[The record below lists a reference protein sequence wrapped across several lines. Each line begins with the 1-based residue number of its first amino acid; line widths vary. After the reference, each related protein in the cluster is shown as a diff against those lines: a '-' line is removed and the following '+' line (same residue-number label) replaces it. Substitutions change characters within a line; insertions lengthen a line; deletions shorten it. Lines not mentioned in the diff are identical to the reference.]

1 MQHRKELKNKE
12 KNLLLKQN
20 KESLMLQLQLNN
32 FVMKMVLK
40 LKILMMKNQNI
51 NNNFNKIF
59 YNKIVTRIIKVK
71 IIIIWKYKILS
82 IHYKT

>member
-40 LKILMMKNQNI
+40 LKILMMKN
-51 NNNFNKIF
+51 
-59 YNKIVTRIIKVK
+59 
-71 IIIIWKYKILS
+71 
-82 IHYKT
+82 